1 MASSPRDENRVP
13 AILAVTNDSDLTPTL
28 LRVDPDTFR
37 LLMNTTVT
45 GTITV
50 TATDLDIR
58 NLMATDVVTVT
69 GGAGQTADVKITL
82 DSEPVA
88 VTGTFWQTTQPVSIA
103 GTVMIDGSV
112 TANAGTNLNTSLL
125 ALETGGNLAT
135 IAALIGNLDN
145 SVDGNYLDVNMNI
158 AGADISA
165 TVPIPVRPNEF
176 ELAGITTHVKKY
188 YTNAGAVTDGIIWSP
203 AAGKRWYVTDIFIN
217 VSAAATVAL
226 EDDLGAGDSAV
237 WKAELAANSGWSHS
251 FNTPLYSGEDAA
263 DLIVTSSAGNIYI
276 TICGYEI

>member
-1 MASSPRDENRVP
+1 
-13 AILAVTNDSDLTPTL
+13 
-28 LRVDPDTFR
+28 
-37 LLMNTTVT
+37 
-45 GTITV
+45 
-50 TATDLDIR
+50 
-58 NLMATDVVTVT
+58 
-69 GGAGQTADVKITL
+69 
-82 DSEPVA
+82 
-88 VTGTFWQTTQPVSIA
+88 
-103 GTVMIDGSV
+103 
-112 TANAGTNLNTSLL
+112 
-125 ALETGGNLAT
+125 
-135 IAALIGNLDN
+135 
-145 SVDGNYLDVNMNI
+145 VDGNYLDVNMNI

>member
-103 GTVMIDGSV
+103 GTVTIDGSV

-135 IAALIGNLDN
+135 IAALLGNLDN